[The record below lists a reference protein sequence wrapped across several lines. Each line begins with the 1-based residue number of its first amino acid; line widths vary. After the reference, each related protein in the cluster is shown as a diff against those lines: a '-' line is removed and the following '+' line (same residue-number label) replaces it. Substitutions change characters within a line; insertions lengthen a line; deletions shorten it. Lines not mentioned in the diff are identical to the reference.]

1 MVTAA
6 STIKYALRKIRV
18 IGQGAT
24 PSSAQST
31 EALYELNALLNEIIG
46 YGSSVQFQDIYVTSA
61 YEITPTYNAQ
71 RIICRHTAALTITL
85 PEGTEDRPIA
95 DGMRV
100 NIVDASGAAA
110 TYNITVARNGW
121 KIGASAANATI
132 STNSASNVYL
142 FRADLGDWKLGASLA
157 SGDDLPFPT
166 EFDAPFQLILAH
178 RLGGAYGQRLSEADY
193 NAMRGGKAKLR
204 NKYLQPATT
213 VPDGAAQNIGGATWV
228 SGITGQDQSVA

>member
-6 STIKYALRKIRV
+6 NCIKYGLRKIRV

-31 EALYELNALLNEIIG
+31 EALYELNALLNEIVG
-46 YGSSVQFQDIYVTSA
+46 FGAGVQFQDIYVDSA
-61 YEITPTYNAQ
+61 YEIVPTYNAQ
-71 RIICRHTAALTITL
+71 RIICRHSAALTITL
-85 PEGTEDRPIA
+85 PEGTESRPIA

-121 KIGASAANATI
+121 KINASAANATI
-132 STNSASNVYL
+132 STNSESRLYM
-142 FRADLGDWKLGASLA
+142 FRSDLGDWKPASSLA
-157 SGDDLPFPT
+157 SGDEIPFPS
-166 EFDAPFQLILAH
+166 EFDNTFQLMLAH
-178 RLGGAYGQRLSEADY
+178 RLGGGYGQRLSEADF

-204 NKYLQPATT
+204 NKYCMPATML
-213 VPDGAAQNIGGATWV
+213 PEGAVGNLGGLLTGNGV
-228 SGITGQDQSVA
+228 TGQDQSVA